1 MFETELLDRTLMS
14 LTKTE
19 EAFVD
24 VNNKVID
31 AINQRKDRLNNIN
44 TRIQNLSQKIIALYS
59 VENGMRIVS
68 GA

>member
-1 MFETELLDRTLMS
+1 MKTEERIPKLFKVNPRSGRLRETSVTVTPYEMFETELLDRTLMS

-31 AINQRKDRLNNIN
+31 AIN
-44 TRIQNLSQKIIALYS
+44 
-59 VENGMRIVS
+59 
-68 GA
+68 